1 MVFSCAFRTYFL
13 EGRVSDLARSLG
25 ELLHCTV
32 AGVHCCHG
40 GGRESLPEVAYQS
53 SKLLP
58 RWCSAVC
65 GNLLIEPRA
74 GHFTILFGRQEV
86 SDLALLIAAVFKWL
100 VS

>member
-1 MVFSCAFRTYFL
+1 MCLPYVFSRRQ
-13 EGRVSDLARSLG
+13 GLG
-25 ELLHCTV
+25 FGKEPWGVAALHFV